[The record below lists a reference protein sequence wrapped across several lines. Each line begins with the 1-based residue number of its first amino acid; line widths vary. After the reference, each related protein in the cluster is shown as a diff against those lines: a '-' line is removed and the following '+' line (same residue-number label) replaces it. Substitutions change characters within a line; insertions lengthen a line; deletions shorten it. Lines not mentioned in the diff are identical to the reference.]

1 MLIFL
6 KRRKPHLRAGAREA
20 IDRARN
26 YRAKL
31 LVEVDNLSGLG
42 SGDHIGEVGILVF
55 GHPGRLPLGHAFD
68 PALFFILL
76 LLPAKLFS
84 AAFFQLVAP

>member
-1 MLIFL
+1 
-6 KRRKPHLRAGAREA
+6 
-20 IDRARN
+20 
-26 YRAKL
+26 